1 MISRSRPRN
10 ERSTRTGATG
20 IGSRL
25 RSTRSALVFVSRL
38 ACSAAPISTSQ
49 SRADRTERQALKF
62 AVLQLQHVQANLAG
76 AILNGVDL
84 RRNSRYRGGYDF
96 GRYGAYY
103 A

>member
-1 MISRSRPRN
+1 
-10 ERSTRTGATG
+10 
-20 IGSRL
+20 
-25 RSTRSALVFVSRL
+25 
-38 ACSAAPISTSQ
+38 
-49 SRADRTERQALKF
+49 
-62 AVLQLQHVQANLAG
+62 VLQRQHVQANLAG

>member
-1 MISRSRPRN
+1 MTSAWRPV
-10 ERSTRTGATG
+10 STGRGPGPGEGAVPG
-20 IGSRL
+20 
-25 RSTRSALVFVSRL
+25 A
-38 ACSAAPISTSQ
+38 
-49 SRADRTERQALKF
+49 

-76 AILNGVDL
+76 AILNSVDL